1 MNART
6 EDELDSIFI
15 SFHEDRMSASPK
27 PLDAWVTEHPDLSKC
42 FVQWATEIPSLALAD
57 LQPASEAFEA
67 HSLAIGQNI
76 LARMGI
82 GAESSPI
89 LFSLNDTARNCG
101 KKPREL
107 AQALGIGMSVFA
119 KLNRRL
125 IHAASIPE
133 KLMQQLSVELSVTVN
148 EIRAYLSQSPTL
160 ALGAD
165 YRSEAAPEP
174 VAPQNFVDAVRSSS
188 DMSEEQK
195 QAWL

>member
-27 PLDAWVTEHPDLSKC
+27 PLDAWVSEHPDLSKC

-57 LQPASEAFEA
+57 LQPASEGFETRT
-67 HSLAIGQNI
+67 LAIGQGI
-76 LARMGI
+76 LIRMGL
-82 GAESSPI
+82 GVHSGPLMS
-89 LFSLNDTARNCG
+89 SLNDTARNCG

-148 EIRAYLSQSPTL
+148 EIRAYLSQPPTL

-165 YRSEAAPEP
+165 YKSEKAPET
-174 VAPQNFVDAVRSSS
+174 VAAQDFADAVRSSS

-195 QAWL
+195 QTWI